1 MQAVPTQSDMVATFP
16 EGHSLISHAYGL
28 SANNVLE
35 AKFITPNGELVV
47 ANDCQN

>member
-1 MQAVPTQSDMVATFP
+1 MQAVPTLSDPVATSP
-16 EGHSLISHAYGL
+16 DGHSLISHAYGI

-35 AKFITPNGELVV
+35 ANFITPNGELVV